1 MYSLCIHIEYGDNTM
16 IIEKKETKENKVPLS
31 TRVPEMV
38 KKSLTQEAKEKN
50 FDGVGSLVREILEKY
65 TQGA

>member
-1 MYSLCIHIEYGDNTM
+1 MYSSCIHIEYGVFTM

-65 TQGA
+65 TQGE